1 MTKKF
6 KSKRL
11 KKIQPSKIDEKQNES
26 SGLGKSDQIIL
37 REITEELKSAYLD
50 YAMSVIISRA
60 LPDVRDGLK
69 PVQRRILYA
78 MSEAGFWH
86 SSKFRKSASIVG
98 EVLGKYH
105 PHGDVP
111 VYDALARM
119 AQSFSLRYPLIEGQG
134 NWGSIDG
141 DPPAAMRY
149 TEARLAVLAEEMLKD
164 LDKETVPFQDNY
176 DGTRKEPL
184 VLPARLPNLLING
197 TSGIAVGMATSIPP
211 HNLGEVCDALIY
223 LVDHPNAEV
232 KDLLQLIQGP
242 DFPTGGVIYN
252 RQSLEELYASG
263 RGTITVR
270 ATVEV
275 QERKA
280 GQADLVVS
288 DIPYQV
294 NKADLLAKIA
304 ELVQDKRIEGIR
316 DIRDESDKE
325 GLQITIQLK
334 NDAHPQKVL
343 NNLYKHT
350 DLQKNFHVN
359 FLALVEGIQPQTLSL
374 KGLLEEFIKHRQAI
388 VYKRSQFD
396 LKKAKDRLHILE
408 GLLKALKN
416 IDAVIKT
423 IKTSKNRDEAKE
435 KLIKQFKLTVIQAEA
450 ILEMKLQTLVG
461 LERQKIEEEAKLK
474 EKEIKELE
482 EILKN
487 PKKILQIIKDET
499 LEIKKKYADDRKTR
513 VLNIPIGEFK
523 EEDLIPDQEVVI
535 MMSQDGYIKAFEP
548 EIIKNQKRGGKG
560 MIGFDVKEEDRI
572 QHVLLANTHDNLL
585 FATSSGR
592 VFQLRAFEI
601 PMATRTARGRSIFN
615 FLDLSKEDKI
625 AAIMVYPNQQ
635 SKTSGYLVMV
645 TKNGIMKKMNLT
657 EFANVRRSGLIAMKL
672 KEGDELKDAK
682 IVEPNDEII
691 VLSAYGQAL
700 RFQEKDLRPM
710 GRSAAGVLGIRLKKE
725 KDNEVRGFDVIK
737 PELKD
742 GMLLVVMEKGFGKRT
757 ALKEYRL
764 QHRGGQGIKTA
775 KISEKTGKVVAIKV
789 IAKDT
794 KQVLL
799 ISKKG
804 ILIKTDLGNISQQS
818 RIAQG
823 VRIIRLDPDDVVAG
837 IVVL

>member
-1 MTKKF
+1 
-6 KSKRL
+6 
-11 KKIQPSKIDEKQNES
+11 
-26 SGLGKSDQIIL
+26 
-37 REITEELKSAYLD
+37 
-50 YAMSVIISRA
+50 
-60 LPDVRDGLK
+60 
-69 PVQRRILYA
+69 
-78 MSEAGFWH
+78 
-86 SSKFRKSASIVG
+86 
-98 EVLGKYH
+98 
-105 PHGDVP
+105 
-111 VYDALARM
+111 
-119 AQSFSLRYPLIEGQG
+119 
-134 NWGSIDG
+134 
-141 DPPAAMRY
+141 
-149 TEARLAVLAEEMLKD
+149 
-164 LDKETVPFQDNY
+164 
-176 DGTRKEPL
+176 
-184 VLPARLPNLLING
+184 
-197 TSGIAVGMATSIPP
+197 
-211 HNLGEVCDALIY
+211 
-223 LVDHPNAEV
+223 
-232 KDLLQLIQGP
+232 
-242 DFPTGGVIYN
+242 
-252 RQSLEELYASG
+252 
-263 RGTITVR
+263 
-270 ATVEV
+270 
-275 QERKA
+275 
-280 GQADLVVS
+280 
-288 DIPYQV
+288 
-294 NKADLLAKIA
+294 
-304 ELVQDKRIEGIR
+304 
-316 DIRDESDKE
+316 
-325 GLQITIQLK
+325 
-334 NDAHPQKVL
+334 
-343 NNLYKHT
+343 
-350 DLQKNFHVN
+350 
-359 FLALVEGIQPQTLSL
+359 
-374 KGLLEEFIKHRQAI
+374 
-388 VYKRSQFD
+388 
-396 LKKAKDRLHILE
+396 
-408 GLLKALKN
+408 
-416 IDAVIKT
+416 
-423 IKTSKNRDEAKE
+423 
-435 KLIKQFKLTVIQAEA
+435 
-450 ILEMKLQTLVG
+450 
-461 LERQKIEEEAKLK
+461 
-474 EKEIKELE
+474 
-482 EILKN
+482 
-487 PKKILQIIKDET
+487 KKILQIIKDET

-635 SKTSGYLVMV
+635 SKKSGYLVMV

-710 GRSAAGVLGIRLKKE
+710 GRSAAGVLGIRLKTE

-823 VRIIRLDPDDVVAG
+823 VRIIRLDPDDTVAG

>member
-6 KSKRL
+6 RPKRL
-11 KKIQPSKIDEKQNES
+11 KKIQPSKADDKQNKS
-26 SGLGKSDQIIL
+26 SVSEKSDQIII

-252 RQSLEELYASG
+252 RQSLEEIYASG

-294 NKADLLAKIA
+294 NKSDLLAKIA
-304 ELVQDKRIEGIR
+304 ELVQDKRIEGIK

-374 KGLLEEFIKHRQAI
+374 KGLLEEFIKHRQTI
-388 VYKRSQFD
+388 IYKRSQFD
-396 LKKAKDRLHILE
+396 LKKAKERLHILE
-408 GLLKALKN
+408 GLLKALQN

-482 EILKN
+482 EILKI
-487 PKKILQIIKDET
+487 PKRSFRL
-499 LEIKKKYADDRKTR
+499 LKT
-513 VLNIPIGEFK
+513 K
-523 EEDLIPDQEVVI
+523 
-535 MMSQDGYIKAFEP
+535 
-548 EIIKNQKRGGKG
+548 
-560 MIGFDVKEEDRI
+560 
-572 QHVLLANTHDNLL
+572 H
-585 FATSSGR
+585 
-592 VFQLRAFEI
+592 
-601 PMATRTARGRSIFN
+601 
-615 FLDLSKEDKI
+615 
-625 AAIMVYPNQQ
+625 
-635 SKTSGYLVMV
+635 
-645 TKNGIMKKMNLT
+645 
-657 EFANVRRSGLIAMKL
+657 
-672 KEGDELKDAK
+672 
-682 IVEPNDEII
+682 
-691 VLSAYGQAL
+691 
-700 RFQEKDLRPM
+700 
-710 GRSAAGVLGIRLKKE
+710 
-725 KDNEVRGFDVIK
+725 
-737 PELKD
+737 
-742 GMLLVVMEKGFGKRT
+742 
-757 ALKEYRL
+757 
-764 QHRGGQGIKTA
+764 
-775 KISEKTGKVVAIKV
+775 
-789 IAKDT
+789 
-794 KQVLL
+794 
-799 ISKKG
+799 
-804 ILIKTDLGNISQQS
+804 
-818 RIAQG
+818 
-823 VRIIRLDPDDVVAG
+823 
-837 IVVL
+837 

>member
-635 SKTSGYLVMV
+635 SKKSGYLVMV

-710 GRSAAGVLGIRLKKE
+710 GRSAAGVLGIRLKTE
-725 KDNEVRGFDVIK
+725 KD
-737 PELKD
+737 
-742 GMLLVVMEKGFGKRT
+742 
-757 ALKEYRL
+757 
-764 QHRGGQGIKTA
+764 
-775 KISEKTGKVVAIKV
+775 
-789 IAKDT
+789 
-794 KQVLL
+794 
-799 ISKKG
+799 
-804 ILIKTDLGNISQQS
+804 
-818 RIAQG
+818 
-823 VRIIRLDPDDVVAG
+823 
-837 IVVL
+837 

>member
-6 KSKRL
+6 RPKRL
-11 KKIQPSKIDEKQNES
+11 KKIQPPKADDKQNTS
-26 SGLGKSDQIIL
+26 SVSEKSDQIII

-119 AQSFSLRYPLIEGQG
+119 AQSFSLRCPLIEGQG

-184 VLPARLPNLLING
+184 VLPARFPNLLING

-252 RQSLEELYASG
+252 RQSLEEIYASG

-294 NKADLLAKIA
+294 NKSDLLAKIA
-304 ELVQDKRIEGIR
+304 ELVQDKRIEGIK

-374 KGLLEEFIKHRQAI
+374 KGLLEEFIKHRQTI
-388 VYKRSQFD
+388 IYKRSQFD
-396 LKKAKDRLHILE
+396 LKKAKERLHILE

-499 LEIKKKYADDRKTR
+499 LEIKKKYSDDRKTR

-523 EEDLIPDQEVVI
+523 EEDLIPNQEVVI

-560 MIGFDVKEEDRI
+560 MIGFDVKEEDKI

-645 TKNGIMKKMNLT
+645 TKNGIMKKMSLT

-700 RFQEKDLRPM
+700 RFKEKDLRPM
-710 GRSAAGVLGIRLKKE
+710 GRNAAGVLGIRLKKE

-775 KISEKTGKVVAIKV
+775 RISEKTGKVVAIKV
-789 IAKDT
+789 IFKDT
-794 KQVLL
+794 KEVLL

-823 VRIIRLDPDDVVAG
+823 VRIIRLDPDDAVAG

>member
-635 SKTSGYLVMV
+635 SKKSGYLVMV

-710 GRSAAGVLGIRLKKE
+710 GRSAAGVLGIRLKTE

>member
-823 VRIIRLDPDDVVAG
+823 VRIIRLDPDDAVAG

>member
-635 SKTSGYLVMV
+635 SKKSGYLVMV

>member
-1 MTKKF
+1 MVKKNKHF
-6 KSKRL
+6 KKNQAN
-11 KKIQPSKIDEKQNES
+11 KIQHQQQKDNH
-26 SGLGKSDQIIL
+26 QISEATDRIII
-37 REITEELKSAYLD
+37 REITEELKTAYLD

-78 MSEAGFWH
+78 MAEAGFWH
-86 SSKFRKSASIVG
+86 SSKFHKSASIVG

-119 AQSFSLRYPLIEGQG
+119 AQPFSLRYPLIQGQG

-149 TEARLAVLAEEMLKD
+149 TEARLAVLAEETLKD
-164 LDKETVPFQDNY
+164 IDKETVPFQDNY

-184 VLPARLPNLLING
+184 VLPTRLPNLLING

-252 RQSLEELYASG
+252 RQSLEEIYASG
-263 RGTITVR
+263 RGAITVR
-270 ATVEV
+270 ATTEI

-280 GQADLVVS
+280 GQADIVIS

-304 ELVQDKRIEGIR
+304 ELVQDKRIEGIK

-343 NNLYKHT
+343 NNLFKHT

-374 KGLLEEFIKHRQAI
+374 KGLLEEFIKHRQTI
-388 VYKRSQFD
+388 IYKRSQFD

-423 IKTSKNRDEAKE
+423 IKTSKSRDEAKE
-435 KLIKQFKLTVIQAEA
+435 RLIKHFKLTAIQADA

-461 LERQKIEEEAKLK
+461 LERQKIEEEAQLKLR
-474 EKEIKELE
+474 EIKELE
-482 EILKN
+482 EILRS

-499 LEIKKKYADDRKTR
+499 SEIKKKYSDERRTK

-523 EEDLIPDQEVVI
+523 EEDLIPNQEVVI

-548 EIIKNQKRGGKG
+548 EIIKAQKRGGKG
-560 MIGFDVKEEDRI
+560 IIGFDVKEEDKI
-572 QHVLLANTHDNLL
+572 QQVLLANTHDNLL
-585 FATSSGR
+585 FVTSGGR

-601 PMATRTARGRSIFN
+601 PMAARTARGKSIFN
-615 FLDLSKEDKI
+615 FLDLPKEEKI
-625 AAIMVYPNQQ
+625 AAIVAYPNQL
-635 SKTSGYLVMV
+635 SKSKGYLVMV
-645 TKNGIMKKMNLT
+645 TKNGMMKKMSLAD
-657 EFANVRRSGLIAMKL
+657 FANVRRSGLIAMRL

-700 RFQEKDLRPM
+700 RFKEKDLRPM
-710 GRSAAGVLGIRLKKE
+710 GRGAAGVLGIRLKKE

-742 GMLLVVMEKGFGKRT
+742 GLLLVVMERGFGKRT

-789 IAKDT
+789 IPKDT
-794 KQVLL
+794 TEVLL

-804 ILIKTDLGNISQQS
+804 ILIKTDLSNISQQS

-823 VRIIRLDPDDVVAG
+823 VRIIRLEEDDAVAG

>member
-6 KSKRL
+6 RPKRL
-11 KKIQPSKIDEKQNES
+11 KKIQPSKADDKQNKS
-26 SGLGKSDQIIL
+26 SVSEKSDQIII

-252 RQSLEELYASG
+252 RQSLEEIYASG

-270 ATVEV
+270 ATVEI

-294 NKADLLAKIA
+294 NKSDLLAKIA
-304 ELVQDKRIEGIR
+304 ELVQDKRIEGIK

-374 KGLLEEFIKHRQAI
+374 KGLLEEFIKHRQTI
-388 VYKRSQFD
+388 IYKRSQFD
-396 LKKAKDRLHILE
+396 LKKAKERLHILE

-499 LEIKKKYADDRKTR
+499 LEIKKKYSDDRKTR

-523 EEDLIPDQEVVI
+523 EEDLIPNQEVVI

-560 MIGFDVKEEDRI
+560 MIGFDVKEEDKI

-645 TKNGIMKKMNLT
+645 TKNGIMKKMSLT

-700 RFQEKDLRPM
+700 RFKEKDLRPM
-710 GRSAAGVLGIRLKKE
+710 GRNAAGVLGIRLKKE

-775 KISEKTGKVVAIKV
+775 RISEKTGKVVAIKV
-789 IAKDT
+789 IFKDT
-794 KQVLL
+794 KEVLL

-823 VRIIRLDPDDVVAG
+823 VRIIRLDPDDTVAG

>member
-6 KSKRL
+6 RPKRL
-11 KKIQPSKIDEKQNES
+11 KKIQPSKADDKQNAS
-26 SGLGKSDQIIL
+26 SVSEKSDQIII

-252 RQSLEELYASG
+252 RQSLEEIYASG

-294 NKADLLAKIA
+294 NKSDLLAKIA
-304 ELVQDKRIEGIR
+304 ELVQDKRIEGIK

-374 KGLLEEFIKHRQAI
+374 KGLLEEFIKHRQTI
-388 VYKRSQFD
+388 IYKRSQFD
-396 LKKAKDRLHILE
+396 LKKAKERLHILE

-635 SKTSGYLVMV
+635 SKKSGYLVMV

-710 GRSAAGVLGIRLKKE
+710 GRSAAGVLGIRLKTE